1 MKGFYS
7 EYWAFNSLAPIN
19 APTSTARAFNV
30 VTIWSTHG
38 RFHAGP
44 TTCTNTAKAGNAIN
58 ATHFNALYALS
69 GRRYLFSSPVSSSG
83 FSPS

>member
-7 EYWAFNSLAPIN
+7 EYRAFNSLTPIK

-38 RFHAGP
+38 RFHAITPEILRKLVEG
-44 TTCTNTAKAGNAIN
+44 
-58 ATHFNALYALS
+58 L
-69 GRRYLFSSPVSSSG
+69 R
-83 FSPS
+83 

>member
-7 EYWAFNSLAPIN
+7 EYRAFNSLAPIN

-44 TTCTNTAKAGNAIN
+44 TLVFLVRQEVLVFLAS
-58 ATHFNALYALS
+58 F
-69 GRRYLFSSPVSSSG
+69 LFRLFAVMISLLDFIDHSYSNHQ
-83 FSPS
+83 

>member
-7 EYWAFNSLAPIN
+7 EYFAFNSLTPIK
-19 APTSTARAFNV
+19 APTKTARAFNV

-44 TTCTNTAKAGNAIN
+44 TTCTNTAKAGNAISAN
-58 ATHFNALYALS
+58 YFSTLYASS
-69 GRRYLFSSPVSSSG
+69 GRM
-83 FSPS
+83 